1 MAERRKRLE
10 TIAIHAGTRL
20 EGSRSVPVVSPV
32 HVSAVSYFD
41 SAEELD
47 RSLDGQDF
55 VYSRIN
61 AQSAWLLE
69 QAVAALEGAEDCAAY
84 ASGMAALKA
93 VLDAQ
98 EFKSGDRAVMTSD
111 GYGATRLLYKTE
123 LAARGVE
130 LVAIPL
136 CAAEA
141 PGRIRELRPRFVL
154 AESVTN
160 PLLSV
165 ADVPALAEACRDVGA
180 SLAVDAT
187 FPSPILQRPLALGA
201 DYSIH
206 STTKW
211 INGHS
216 DATGGVVSGNRARLA
231 ALKKARISTGAI
243 LGPFEA
249 WLTLRGV
256 RTLPVRMRAHSHNAM
271 RIAERLADSD
281 LLERVYYPGLPGD
294 PNHAVARRM
303 LEGGF
308 GGMIA
313 FEIRGADR
321 SRCFRFLEVVR
332 LAKPAPSL
340 GDVTTLVMHAA
351 SASAR
356 RMTPDER
363 AAAGIRENLIRVSVG
378 LEDPDDIADD
388 LLEAVEKAM
397 GARP

>member
-1 MAERRKRLE
+1 MADRKKRPSTL
-10 TIAIHAGTRL
+10 AIHAGTRL

-41 SAEELD
+41 SAEDLD

-61 AQSAWLLE
+61 AQSAALLE

-98 EFKSGDRAVMTSD
+98 GLKPGDRVVMTSD

-123 LAARGVE
+123 LADRGVE
-130 LVAIPL
+130 LVPVPL
-136 CAAEA
+136 CAPDA
-141 PGRIRELRPRFVL
+141 PGRIREIRPRFVL

-165 ADVPALAEACRDVGA
+165 ADVSALAEACRDVGA
-180 SLAVDAT
+180 ALAVDAT
-187 FPSPILQRPLALGA
+187 FPSPMLQQPLALGA
-201 DYSIH
+201 DYAIH

-216 DATGGVVSGNRARLA
+216 DATGGVASGNSQRLA

-249 WLTLRGV
+249 WLTLRGL
-256 RTLPVRMRAHSHNAM
+256 RTLPVRMRAHCENAL
-271 RIAERLADSD
+271 RIAERLAGSP
-281 LLERVYYPGLPGD
+281 LLERIFYPGLESD
-294 PNHAVARRM
+294 PSHAVARRM
-303 LEGGF
+303 LSGGF
-308 GGMIA
+308 GGMIS

-321 SRCFRFLEVVR
+321 ATCFRFLESVR
-332 LAKPAPSL
+332 VAKPAPSL

-356 RMTPDER
+356 RMTPEER
-363 AAAGIRENLIRVSVG
+363 AAAGIRESLVRVSVG
-378 LEDPDDIADD
+378 LEDADDVADD
-388 LLEAVEKAM
+388 LLQAVEKAV
-397 GARP
+397 GTRR

>member
-1 MAERRKRLE
+1 LAERPKRLE

-20 EGSRSVPVVSPV
+20 AGSRSVPVVSPV

-41 SAEELD
+41 SSEDLD
-47 RSLDGQDF
+47 RSLDGQDY
-55 VYSRIN
+55 VYGRIN
-61 AQSAWLLE
+61 AQGSSLLE
-69 QAVAALEGAEDCAAY
+69 QAVTELEGAEDCAAY

-98 EFKSGDRAVMTSD
+98 ELRPGDRMVMTSD
-111 GYGATRLLYKTE
+111 GYGATRLLYKAE

-136 CAAEA
+136 CAADA
-141 PGRIRELRPRFVL
+141 PGRIRELHPKFVL

-165 ADVPALAEACRDVGA
+165 ADVPALVEACRDVGA

-187 FPSPILQRPLALGA
+187 FPSPMLQRPLAFGA
-201 DYSIH
+201 DYSVH

-216 DATGGVVSGNRARLA
+216 DATGGVVSANRARIA
-231 ALKKARISTGAI
+231 ALKKARVSTGAI

-256 RTLPVRMRAHSHNAM
+256 RTLPVRMRAHCENAM
-271 RIAERLADSD
+271 RIAERLSGSA
-281 LLERVYYPGLPGD
+281 LLERVLYPGLPSD
-294 PNHAVARRM
+294 PNHPVAKRM

-321 SRCFRFLEVVR
+321 ARCFRFLEAVR

-340 GDVTTLVMHAA
+340 GDVTTFVMHAA

-356 RMTPDER
+356 RMTPEER

-378 LEDPDDIADD
+378 LEDADDVADD
-388 LLEAVEKAM
+388 LLEAIDTAM
-397 GARP
+397 GARR